1 MKIRIF
7 TLLAAIF
14 LLSNVSW
21 GQEVG
26 EYRVRKPETIT
37 KKIEKPK
44 KHKVV
49 REINPQ
55 REGFY
60 AKASV
65 NIGFLPSLTGSVGYE
80 FNRHFAIGISSGFLS
95 DYYGFCVPLSLE
107 ISGDITKKNI
117 IGNAALCYSVEPMT
131 FLGWGWTVVIP
142 KIGLRNNNCHFYLGL
157 AGFNFGYKIPFRK

>member
-7 TLLAAIF
+7 TLLTAIF

-26 EYRVRKPETIT
+26 EYRVRKPEIIT

-65 NIGFLPSLTGSVGYE
+65 NIGFTCSL
-80 FNRHFAIGISSGFLS
+80 
-95 DYYGFCVPLSLE
+95 VPLVTNL
-107 ISGDITKKNI
+107 IDILQQVS
-117 IGNAALCYSVEPMT
+117 AVELSTTSTIFT
-131 FLGWGWTVVIP
+131 F
-142 KIGLRNNNCHFYLGL
+142 Y
-157 AGFNFGYKIPFRK
+157 

>member
-7 TLLAAIF
+7 TLLTAIF

-26 EYRVRKPETIT
+26 EYRVRKTETIT

-44 KHKVV
+44 KPKVV

-65 NIGFLPSLTGSVGYE
+65 NIGFPMLTGSVGYE
-80 FNRHFAIGISSGFLS
+80 FNRHFAIGISSGIFS
-95 DYYGFCVPLSLE
+95 NYYDLYVPLSLE

-117 IGNAALCYSVEPMT
+117 IGNAALCYSVEPLMV
-131 FLGWGWTVVIP
+131 LGLDWEIVP

-157 AGFNFGYKIPFRK
+157 TGFNFGYKIPLNF